1 MRIEA
6 GKYYVDGEGFY
17 YCLEENQDGIRLRM
31 EMVTTSKLTGL
42 DIRIG
47 TLMRDGCEKRM
58 VECSEEQFEKAEKM
72 VLEAI
77 GRLDEYNSEVF
88 HPLWEARKK
97 EEERRL
103 SRDEAVEAWKKGKE

>member
-17 YCLEENQDGIRLRM
+17 HCLEEDQDGIRLRM

-47 TLMRDGCEKRM
+47 TMMRDGCEKRL
-58 VECSEEQFEKAEKM
+58 VECSEEQYEKAEKM
-72 VLEAI
+72 VLEAMSQM
-77 GRLDEYNSEVF
+77 DEYNSEVF
-88 HPLWEARKK
+88 YPLWEARKK
-97 EEERRL
+97 EEERWL

>member
-17 YCLEENQDGIRLRM
+17 HCLEEDLDGIRLRM

-47 TLMRDGCEKRM
+47 TLLRDGCEKRM
-58 VECSEEQFEKAEKM
+58 VECSEEQYEKARSLA
-72 VLEAI
+72 LEAMSQM
-77 GRLDEYNSEVF
+77 DEYNSEVF
-88 HPLWEARKK
+88 YPLWEARKK
-97 EEERRL
+97 EEERWL

>member
-17 YCLEENQDGIRLRM
+17 HCLEEDMDGIRLRM
-31 EMVTTSKLTGL
+31 REVLTSVPYGL
-42 DIRIG
+42 DTRFS
-47 TLMRDGCEKRM
+47 TLMRDRCEKRM
-58 VECSEEQFEKAEKM
+58 VECSQEQFEKAEKM

-97 EEERRL
+97 EEERWL

>member
-17 YCLEENQDGIRLRM
+17 HCLEEDMDGIRLRM
-31 EMVTTSKLTGL
+31 REVLTSVPYGL
-42 DIRIG
+42 ATRFS

-58 VECSEEQFEKAEKM
+58 VECSQEQFEKAEKM

-88 HPLWEARKK
+88 HLLWEARKK
-97 EEERRL
+97 EEEIWL
-103 SRDEAVEAWKKGKE
+103 SRAEAVEAWKKGKE

>member
-17 YCLEENQDGIRLRM
+17 HCLEEDQNGISLIM
-31 EMVTTSKLTGL
+31 EMVMTSKLTGL

-47 TLMRDGCEKRM
+47 TLVREGCERRM
-58 VECSEEQFEKAEKM
+58 VECSEEQYEKARSLA
-72 VLEAI
+72 LEAMN
-77 GRLDEYNSEVF
+77 RMDEYNSEVF
-88 HPLWEARKK
+88 YPLWEARKK
-97 EEERRL
+97 EEERWL